1 MAAEEDVIKELL
13 KEWEI
18 CYSKRKQR
26 DYYFNA
32 KTGEALWTL
41 DEVKE
46 KIKQS
51 LKNKPA
57 TASPDKKAKS
67 QRDESNFASAAS
79 SCTSSTKDK
88 KYILY

>member
-41 DEVKE
+41 DEVRE

-51 LKNKPA
+51 IKNKPA
-57 TASPDKKAKS
+57 TASPDKRAKS
-67 QRDESNFASAAS
+67 HKDESNFAAAS

-88 KYILY
+88 KYILH